1 MTIGA
6 GAWLGAGAK
15 ILDGVSIGD
24 RAIVGAG
31 AVVREAVPA
40 ARSRSASRRA
50 LWGRAHA
57 FAARRPRLR
66 RFAASARQPLK
77 TALNVLQV
85 CDHLGWE
92 GSRMHGVKRLFSWMI
107 PRFDPARYNVSLVS
121 LRKKDLSEETLE
133 SMGID
138 ICYLHRSKFDPAT
151 LTALLKVMDRQQTDI
166 LHLHGYGA
174 TTFGRMAGA
183 DARAADDP
191 ARARQPDDT
200 PWFQKVADRMLA
212 PATDIAI
219 AVSKSTA
226 EFVINA
232 RQMPPERV
240 KVVYLG
246 VPLEEFSRNRTV
258 QEIAE
263 ARHELGA
270 LAGEFVAGTVTRLHD
285 SKGNSYLVEAAQAVL
300 RDRPK
305 TRFYLFGEGPLR
317 PELEAQ
323 AKALGLGDRFVFGG
337 FTRDVARTV
346 SAFDISVFPSLWEGT
361 PLTVFETLAMGKP
374 IVATDADGLMD
385 VLTARARR
393 ADRAEARRRGAGARD
408 RAADR
413 FAGGPGAAVGARAGD
428 RPPVRHR
435 RVRAQDGAAL
445 RTAARGVAPD
455 EAQGRAA
462 GGPRRFCPTG
472 PPRDS
477 AAGARPRRHLPRAS
491 TARSR

>member
-1 MTIGA
+1 MTQRPA
-6 GAWLGAGAK
+6 GPK
-15 ILDGVSIGD
+15 
-24 RAIVGAG
+24 
-31 AVVREAVPA
+31 P
-40 ARSRSASRRA
+40 RSGE
-50 LWGRAHA
+50 GR
-57 FAARRPRLR
+57 
-66 RFAASARQPLK
+66 
-77 TALNVLQV
+77 LNVLQV

-138 ICYLHRSKFDPAT
+138 ISYLHRSKFDPAT

-174 TTFGRMAGA
+174 TTFGRIAGRMRGLPTILHEHA
-183 DARAADDP
+183 NLTT
-191 ARARQPDDT
+191 T

-305 TRFYLFGEGPLR
+305 ARFYLFGEGPLR

-346 SAFDISVFPSLWEGT
+346 SAFDINVFPSLWEGT

-385 VLTARARR
+385 VLTDEHDALIVPKRDATALARAIVRLMDSPE
-393 ADRAEARRRGAGARD
+393 DRARLSVHARVTGRQYDIAAFVRKMERLYEILHETS
-408 RAADR
+408 RAT
-413 FAGGPGAAVGARAGD
+413 GRAGVLKAD
-428 RPPVRHR
+428 L
-435 RVRAQDGAAL
+435 GFL
-445 RTAARGVAPD
+445 TARG
-455 EAQGRAA
+455 
-462 GGPRRFCPTG
+462 
-472 PPRDS
+472 
-477 AAGARPRRHLPRAS
+477 
-491 TARSR
+491 